1 VTGSFDGT
9 RIGEG
14 AFDWLKAGESA
25 GKTAKQAEIGVGK
38 LPKILSI
45 RPAVPDRPATHSGGL
60 SLILG

>member
-38 LPKILSI
+38 LPKILS
-45 RPAVPDRPATHSGGL
+45 VPDRPAAHSGGL